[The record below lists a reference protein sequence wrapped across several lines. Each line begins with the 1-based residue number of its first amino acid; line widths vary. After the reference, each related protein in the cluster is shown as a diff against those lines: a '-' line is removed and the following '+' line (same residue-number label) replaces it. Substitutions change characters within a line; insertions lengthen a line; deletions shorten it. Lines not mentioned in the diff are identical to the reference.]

1 MHECGRRQEIEPAQ
15 TWHIAGPSE
24 GDHRGG
30 IAVPGRGGRRR
41 GEAKANYDEVSA
53 RVLREVDRF
62 RREYAV
68 EMHATMVE
76 FARMQK
82 GRYDGMQEVWG
93 TLLPR
98 VEGMNASATT
108 GCSFAREAAALRE
121 GGSTTMPT
129 YPPPPEPVWNGA
141 RIGNAT
147 ESLMLNGAIRY
158 RDALPE
164 E

>member
-1 MHECGRRQEIEPAQ
+1 MNAVDAKRSSLHKHRISQDHQRAI
-15 TWHIAGPSE
+15 IAEASLS
-24 GDHRGG
+24 RAKA
-30 IAVPGRGGRRR
+30 AVV
-41 GEAKANYDEVSA
+41 EAKANYDEVSA

-82 GRYDGMQEVWG
+82 GRYDGMQEVWE
-93 TLLPR
+93 TLLLR
-98 VEGMNASATT
+98 VKGMNASATT

-129 YPPPPEPVWNGA
+129 YIHRHQNLYG
-141 RIGNAT
+141 
-147 ESLMLNGAIRY
+147 M
-158 RDALPE
+158 ALALAMQRSR
-164 E
+164 